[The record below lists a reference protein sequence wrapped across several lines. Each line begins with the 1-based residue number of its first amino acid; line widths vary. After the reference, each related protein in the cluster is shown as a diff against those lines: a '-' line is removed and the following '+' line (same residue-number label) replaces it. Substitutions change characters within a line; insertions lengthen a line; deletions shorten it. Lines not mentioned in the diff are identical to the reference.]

1 MIKYSKIFFINIII
15 LIIIF
20 FITEIA
26 ISIFKPNHLIRDNEL
41 GWKLRP
47 NYKKDKTEKDFYDQT
62 YNVRFEV
69 NSSGIVEVGDKKD
82 KSISIL
88 VLGDSFSLDPYVSN
102 EKMWYGILK
111 SELKKKLNKN
121 ITINVIGA
129 GGYGSLQEYLLMK
142 KLNLNNDLIIL
153 QFCSNDFDNNILE
166 IEKINGSINQY
177 SRRPYLDSKNEIY
190 YDQSFF
196 SKLLRTEFLGESRI
210 LNKIL
215 FWYGNNKNHNEI
227 NNELKD
233 RSYYITKI
241 ILKKIRSLHPDK
253 KYFIFNCEYS
263 DNRWEKLAKETNFIP
278 IIENSKNL
286 QKAKNN
292 NLKIYYS
299 DGGHYNEL
307 GHEIMGLAISK
318 NKQLLDAIRLITNKQ

>member
-1 MIKYSKIFFINIII
+1 MIKYSKIFVINIII

-20 FITEIA
+20 FSTEIA

-41 GWKLRP
+41 GWKLKP
-47 NYKKDKTEKDFYDQT
+47 NYKKDKTEKDLYGQT
-62 YNVRFEV
+62 YNVKFEV
-69 NSSGIVEVGDKKD
+69 DSRGIINLGDD
-82 KSISIL
+82 KNKSLSIL
-88 VLGDSFSLDPYVSN
+88 VLGDSFSTDPYVST
-102 EKMWYGILK
+102 EKMWYGILQN
-111 SELKKKLNKN
+111 ELKKKFKKN

-142 KLNLNNDLIIL
+142 KLNLNNDLVIL

-177 SRRPYLDSKNEIY
+177 TRRPYFNTKNEIY

-210 LNKIL
+210 LNKIV
-215 FWYGNNKNHNEI
+215 FWYGNNKNQNEI

-233 RSYYITKI
+233 RSYTITKI
-241 ILKKIRSLHPDK
+241 ILKKIRSLHPEK
-253 KYFIFNCEYS
+253 KFFIFNCEYS
-263 DNRWEKLAKETNFIP
+263 DNRWQKLAKETNFIP
-278 IIENSKNL
+278 IIENSTNL
-286 QKAKNN
+286 KKAKKN
-292 NLKIYYS
+292 NLKIYYR

-307 GHEIMGLAISK
+307 GHQIMGLSIAK
-318 NKQLLDAIRLITNKQ
+318 NNQLLDAVRLIINK